1 MMRRT
6 QPGGN
11 GCLIAPEV
19 FEPVRR
25 QLGVPD
31 HVLDVLVAEP
41 CLQRPRIVP
50 GILKIVFRLPG
61 QYTNEVPAPSAWA
74 ARRVARRPPRES
86 RPLPRLAAPRP
97 AAPHHARK
105 LGGEGEAE
113 PRPAVAARGQGI
125 GLSEI
130 LKQ

>member
-50 GILKIVFRLPG
+50 VIFNAAFPPPAGPQMRALP
-61 QYTNEVPAPSAWA
+61 
-74 ARRVARRPPRES
+74 RPPS
-86 RPLPRLAAPRP
+86 PRP
-97 AAPHHARK
+97 AS
-105 LGGEGEAE
+105 LGGPTVNPEPLPGSLAPVPPPPTMRESWGEMA
-113 PRPAVAARGQGI
+113 RPSPVPP
-125 GLSEI
+125 
-130 LKQ
+130 

>member
-50 GILKIVFRLPG
+50 GILKSAFPIPARPQMRVLPLSPSQRAAPPG
-61 QYTNEVPAPSAWA
+61 RRPVNTDPSPGPLAPAPS
-74 ARRVARRPPRES
+74 PPTIRASWGERGGRS
-86 RPLPRLAAPRP
+86 PAPP
-97 AAPHHARK
+97 
-105 LGGEGEAE
+105 
-113 PRPAVAARGQGI
+113 
-125 GLSEI
+125 
-130 LKQ
+130 